1 MYEQLGE
8 YDKAIDRYRECA
20 RKTLNKDTLQRAK
33 DSIQRC
39 QEKKSL

>member
-1 MYEQLGE
+1 MYEQMGE
-8 YDKAIDRYRECA
+8 YDKDMDSYRECA